1 MKVFISYIDYFA
13 TGEGRTIY
21 MQISSHQNELESL
34 DHLRES
40 INRESS
46 PKYSDYFMLGAECSE
61 FSRSIRLLSENLSEG
76 LISSI
81 EEDIKNGDYC
91 VDIFFTRHYNYS

>member
-21 MQISSHQNELESL
+21 MQISPHKNELESL

-40 INRESS
+40 INQESS
-46 PKYSDYFMLGAECSE
+46 PEYSDYFMLGAECAE

-81 EEDIKNGDYC
+81 EKDIENGNC
-91 VDIFFTRHYNYS
+91 GVDIFFTRHYNYS